1 LFFGRDVDDSG
12 SVSRLFDHVSNVCML
27 TKLRRA
33 KQFRNDP
40 LEKALTINSDNQLA
54 TSAA

>member
-1 LFFGRDVDDSG
+1 
-12 SVSRLFDHVSNVCML
+12 ML